1 MRSPSARP
9 AAAGNTH
16 HHHLD
21 PDPRPALRPVQHVAR
36 QSRGAGRHPLCR
48 LGRRHSALPHGRRFQ
63 RLGRHRLHLA
73 RGRRRHGWH
82 REHHLFPRAAEPRPV
97 VRRGDLQRRRAAH
110 APDADDRFVGRRR
123 PVPRRHIPGHR
134 QPGAAPAGHGR
145 GRRHAAGADHAADRR
160 PCPAQDLPQN
170 LYTQPREGAAGGGG
184 RRMTI
189 PSRSLRVSLV
199 ALLATGVVG
208 CTVGPDF
215 KLPDPPKDKTYLTGT
230 SPEETV
236 AVPDVLGG
244 EAQRFVTDLDIPA
257 QWWQVY
263 RSRPLNDL
271 IERSLR
277 ANPDIQTP
285 IQSQIAVTQRTID
298 IQRQTLD
305 LLQRRFAIGQSSRA
319 DVATQ
324 EAALAQSEATL
335 PPLTNQLNQQR
346 HRLAQLTGQTT
357 AHVPAET
364 FELGDLSLPQTLPV
378 SLPSRMVEQRPD
390 VRSAESSVHAAAASV
405 GVATA
410 ALLPHIT
417 RGATY
422 GSTATSSDLL
432 FSALLGP
439 TVVAGGS
446 VAQTLLAGGALLA
459 ERRAALAA
467 SAKAMAT
474 DQSTGPD

>member
-134 QPGAAPAGHGR
+134 QPGAAPAGNGR
-145 GRRHAAGADHAADRR
+145 GRRHAAGDDHAADRR

-189 PSRSLRVSLV
+189 PRSSLRVSLV

-277 ANPDIQTP
+277 ANPDIQTA
-285 IQSQIAVTQRTID
+285 IQSLKA
-298 IQRQTLD
+298 
-305 LLQRRFAIGQSSRA
+305 A
-319 DVATQ
+319 Q
-324 EAALAQSEATL
+324 ENAKVQ
-335 PPLTNQLNQQR
+335 
-346 HRLAQLTGQTT
+346 
-357 AHVPAET
+357 
-364 FELGDLSLPQTLPV
+364 
-378 SLPSRMVEQRPD
+378 
-390 VRSAESSVHAAAASV
+390 
-405 GVATA
+405 
-410 ALLPHIT
+410 
-417 RGATY
+417 
-422 GSTATSSDLL
+422 
-432 FSALLGP
+432 
-439 TVVAGGS
+439 
-446 VAQTLLAGGALLA
+446 
-459 ERRAALAA
+459 RAALFPLVTTSGSGTYNQTSNILAPIPQSGGTVFGLFTGLLNITHPIDPWGGTRPPAESLETTAESQIFLPEAA
-467 SAKAMAT
+467 HLPLT
-474 DQSTGPD
+474 PNR